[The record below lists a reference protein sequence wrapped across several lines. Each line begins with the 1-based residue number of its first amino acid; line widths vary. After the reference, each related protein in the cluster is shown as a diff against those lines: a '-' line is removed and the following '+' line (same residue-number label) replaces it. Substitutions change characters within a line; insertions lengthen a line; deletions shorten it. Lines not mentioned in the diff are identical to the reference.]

1 MCKHFLSSVKLQRS
15 DHGLKSYKG
24 ELIDGINNAR
34 LMKPKTNKQTNIKC
48 NIIIQAYRSRCSWWK
63 PSSKVRIA
71 KDFSTLLRIQQ
82 GEVLREAY
90 YWKRWFP
97 ITFCQAAHF
106 STKNPIDEPAKN
118 NKRILIAAVFH
129 FADAVQKDGLNIRR
143 WHKTLS
149 ASATSKQV
157 SRCCINFPHDSS
169 SLALGLF
176 IFAVCL
182 SLLSLSRRSS
192 LGSK

>member
-1 MCKHFLSSVKLQRS
+1 MSKHFLSSVKLQRS

-24 ELIDGINNAR
+24 ELFDGINNAR

-48 NIIIQAYRSRCSWWK
+48 NIIIQAYRLRCSSWK
-63 PSSKVRIA
+63 PSSKARNA
-71 KDFSTLLRIQQ
+71 KDFSTLLRIQP

-90 YWKRWFP
+90 FWKRWFP

-129 FADAVQKDGLNIRR
+129 FADAVQKDGWNIRR

-157 SRCCINFPHDSS
+157 SRCFINFPRDSS

-176 IFAVCL
+176 ILAICL

-192 LGSK
+192 LVTK